1 MTICFMLQLKMFE
14 DMGFKVD
21 HDSAIYKK
29 FHLNILGGISV
40 YLALLL
46 LSSTLLHR

>member
-1 MTICFMLQLKMFE
+1 MFE

-21 HDSAIYKK
+21 HDSSIYKK

-40 YLALLL
+40 YLGFLFL
-46 LSSTLLHR
+46 LSFSLLYR